1 MGFFDNVLGSAANAI
16 KSSAGTAVSSFLNQA
31 SQGNIEGAIN
41 GLATSITQL
50 RDNVGAFGAATPGDG
65 LRGMNARSDAVQNWC
80 WYCLLPDVKDSS
92 AQKIAFG
99 SSATGGEQIIDN
111 VVSRVSVGGGGL
123 LPTVSLPWYYVQ
135 SATIPFRTIETESIT
150 RNSHKLHYPEGYSV
164 ATLSME
170 FFMDSASVAQKYL
183 KAWGGLVLGN
193 QDPSIWSNRGKWG
206 YPANYKKDINFYILS
221 VTKRELLNLKYV
233 GCWPTDPQAL
243 ELASDNAAILT
254 QRVNFHVEDVLVTVL
269 NDKGIVDNLIDTG
282 LGYGTSFLKGAAM
295 NTINGWITGL

>member
-1 MGFFDNVLGSAANAI
+1 
-16 KSSAGTAVSSFLNQA
+16 
-31 SQGNIEGAIN
+31 
-41 GLATSITQL
+41 
-50 RDNVGAFGAATPGDG
+50 
-65 LRGMNARSDAVQNWC
+65 MNARSDAVQNWC
-80 WYCLLPDVKDSS
+80 WYCLLPDVVDKGAVGLFSKSS
-92 AQKIAFG
+92 STGGDTQSEKWIKQDGEEILGTSLSSVLTSG
-99 SSATGGEQIIDN
+99 SSRLYPA
-111 VVSRVSVGGGGL
+111 
-123 LPTVSLPWYYVQ
+123 VSLPWYYVQ

-233 GCWPTDPQAL
+233 GCWPTEPQAL

-295 NTINGWITGL
+295 NAINGWITGLK